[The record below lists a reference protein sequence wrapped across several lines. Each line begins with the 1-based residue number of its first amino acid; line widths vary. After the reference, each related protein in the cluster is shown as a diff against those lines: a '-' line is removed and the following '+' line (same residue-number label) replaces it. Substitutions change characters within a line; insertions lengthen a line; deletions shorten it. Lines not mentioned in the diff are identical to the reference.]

1 MAGSNLDQF
10 IADFRLVW
18 TYRRQAGHLSAA
30 EHEAQYGAARVE
42 ANARSADPAWVD
54 SESRRYR
61 ALAAQIEKERA
72 RANQIAEE
80 VRAARASKTSQR
92 KSVVA
97 RKS

>member
-30 EHEAQYGAARVE
+30 EHEAQHGAARVE
-42 ANARSADPAWVD
+42 ANARSADLAWVE

-61 ALAAQIEKERA
+61 ELAAQIESERERA
-72 RANQIAEE
+72 KQIAAE
-80 VRAARASKTSQR
+80 VRAE
-92 KSVVA
+92 KSRTHKPA
-97 RKS
+97 KR

>member
-30 EHEAQYGAARVE
+30 EHAAQYGAARVE
-42 ANARSADPAWVD
+42 ANARSSDSAWVA
-54 SESRRYR
+54 SESQKYR

-72 RANQIAEE
+72 RSRQIADE
-80 VRAARASKTSQR
+80 VRAQKSKGH
-92 KSVVA
+92 KPAKV
-97 RKS
+97 KL